1 MEQKN
6 IGLNTYVRP
15 MFFVGKWRMIS
26 RYFPEKIPVTSL
38 FYFILLISCSIIKSW
53 QDHLGRRQNML
64 PQLRLTKGDSRLC
77 ASRKRK
83 EFLCDGRSIV
93 LRMSAGMTCQ
103 DTPLTWKHLG
113 DLVSV
118 SPAGTEGSRLK
129 NRQSLRL
136 PDQSHRQDISMRTK
150 RPNFHSSVDSV
161 ALFTPMGL
169 IPDAGP
175 LQSKFFVSQ
184 WTVRIKN
191 ISGIW

>member
-83 EFLCDGRSIV
+83 EFLCDGGSIV

-103 DTPLTWKHLG
+103 DTPLTWKHSG
-113 DLVSV
+113 VLVSI
-118 SPAGTEGSRLK
+118 SLAGIEGSRFK
-129 NRQSLRL
+129 DRQNLRL

-184 WTVRIKN
+184 T
-191 ISGIW
+191 

>member
-1 MEQKN
+1 MEQKT

-83 EFLCDGRSIV
+83 EFLCDGQSIV
-93 LRMSAGMTCQ
+93 LRISAGMTRQ
-103 DTPLTWKHLG
+103 DTPLTWTYLG
-113 DLVSV
+113 ALVSV
-118 SPAGTEGSRLK
+118 SPAGTKESRLK
-129 NRQSLRL
+129 NRQNLRL
-136 PDQSHRQDISMRTK
+136 PDQSHRRNTPMRTK
-150 RPNFHSSVDSV
+150 RPSIHDSLESA
-161 ALFTPMGL
+161 ALFLPVGL
-169 IPDAGP
+169 TPDAVP
-175 LQSKFFVSQ
+175 LQSKFLVCP
-184 WTVRIKN
+184 V
-191 ISGIW
+191 